1 MSALELFKLY
11 VTMPSDP
18 EFYLANTLSEVEE
31 ELCDGFA
38 SLKREVSEEHESIRK
53 TKIHGFV
60 ITNS

>member
-1 MSALELFKLY
+1 
-11 VTMPSDP
+11 MPSDT
-18 EFYLANTLSEVEE
+18 EFNLANTLSEVEE
-31 ELCDGFA
+31 ELRDGFA